1 MDKLITFFSES
12 QFWPVLL
19 TIGAF
24 LFAQWLQKKTKLA
37 LLNPILVAVAV
48 TLAIMFLTGT
58 SNEDYQQGIRHLSF
72 LLTPATICLGLGLYE
87 QVQTLRHNLPA
98 ILVGCCAGA
107 ATSLCGVLIIASL
120 FSLDST
126 LTVSLLPKCVTT
138 AIGLALCAE
147 ADGIAAITTTAITLT
162 GTLGALSGP
171 FLCKI
176 FRLTDPIARGVA
188 FGTASHVIG
197 TTKATEDGPL
207 TGAVSSLSLASAG
220 MITAVFFP
228 IVLHLFL

>member
-1 MDKLITFFSES
+1 MDKLTDFFSGS

-24 LFAQWLQKKTKLA
+24 LSAQWLQKKTKCS
-37 LLNPILVAVAV
+37 LLNPILVAVAA
-48 TLAIMFLTGT
+48 TLAVMFLTGT
-58 SNEDYQQGIRHLSF
+58 SNEDYQEGIRHLSF

-87 QVQTLRHNLPA
+87 QVQTLKSNLPA
-98 ILVGCCAGA
+98 ILAGCCAGA
-107 ATSLCGVLIIASL
+107 ATSLTGVLLIAS
-120 FSLDST
+120 FCKLDST
-126 LTVSLLPKCVTT
+126 LTISLLPKCVTT

-147 ADGIAAITTTAITLT
+147 AEGIAAITTTAITLT

-171 FLCKI
+171 FLCKV

-197 TTKATEDGPL
+197 TTKAAEDSQL
-207 TGAVSSLSLASAG
+207 TGAVSSLSLACAG

-228 IVLHLFL
+228 MVLHIFL